1 MNLSLTRR
9 NEALDA
15 IANDFDT
22 GYLRVYNG
30 TKPTNADTA
39 LAGNTLLAEL
49 RFAATAFPAASGG
62 VLTANA
68 LTADTTADAT
78 GTPTFVR
85 CFQSDGTTV
94 ICDLAA
100 GVGSGEVNFAS
111 LITAAN
117 RVEIASLTITWPA

>member
-1 MNLSLTRR
+1 MNVALARR

-15 IANDFDT
+15 IANDFNN
-22 GYLRVYNG
+22 GYARVYNG

-39 LAGNTLLAEL
+39 LSGNTLLAEL

-68 LTADTTADAT
+68 LTADSSADAT

-85 CFQSDGTTV
+85 CFASDGTTV
-94 ICDLAA
+94 ICDLTA
-100 GVGSGEVNFAS
+100 GVGSGEANFAS

-117 RVEIASLTITWPA
+117 RVEITSLTITWPA

>member
-1 MNLSLTRR
+1 MNLSLARR

-30 TKPTNADTA
+30 TKPATADTA
-39 LAGNTLLAEL
+39 LSGNTLLAEL
-49 RFAATAFPAASGG
+49 RFPADAFPSASGG
-62 VLTANA
+62 VLTAA
-68 LTADTTADAT
+68 AITADTTADAT

-85 CFQSDGTTV
+85 CLQSDGTTV
-94 ICDLAA
+94 ICDLTAA
-100 GVGSGEVNFAS
+100 VGSGEVNFAS

-117 RVEIASLTITWPA
+117 RVEITSLTITWPA